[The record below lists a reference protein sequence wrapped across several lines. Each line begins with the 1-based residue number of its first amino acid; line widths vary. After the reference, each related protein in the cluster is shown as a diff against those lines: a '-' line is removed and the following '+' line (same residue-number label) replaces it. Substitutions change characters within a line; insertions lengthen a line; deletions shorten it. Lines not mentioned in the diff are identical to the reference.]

1 MYVKYIKLQSDKI
14 LLFCKNCN
22 SIFHLFGVTSLRSY
36 LNKLKSDFK
45 CHYSACYNK
54 ILARSVE
61 AKWKNFKME
70 DQKIVKQNEMI
81 KIKNQKKFIVCFD
94 HFI

>member
-61 AKWKNFKME
+61 AKFLKW
-70 DQKIVKQNEMI
+70 
-81 KIKNQKKFIVCFD
+81 KIKKSLNKMK
-94 HFI
+94 